1 MLEHSR
7 AVREH
12 LDTGAYFADLVRRF
26 EDVYIVSGEEAGD
39 GGTEAGEAGA
49 DNDDLSFHQF
59 RWIYMMF
66 EGSGMYLQPT
76 VVGERALLFDVDR
89 GRHGI
94 NRVYNSK
101 WCTFQ
106 WIRSTPSYKASSSSN
121 GVVSS
126 APKMGDKRVPD
137 KNGGRA

>member
-1 MLEHSR
+1 MFEHSR
-7 AVREH
+7 AVGQD
-12 LDTGAYFADLVRRF
+12 LDAGAYFADFVRRF
-26 EDVYIVSGEEAGD
+26 EDVYVVSGEKAGY
-39 GGTEAGEAGA
+39 GGAEAGEAGA
-49 DNDDLSFHQF
+49 DDDDLSFHQF

-76 VVGERALLFDVDR
+76 VVGEGALLFDVDR

-94 NRVYNSK
+94 NPVYNSK
-101 WCTFQ
+101 WCMIQ

-126 APKMGDKRVPD
+126 APKMGDKREPD